1 MTRIQN
7 LKQAYA
13 KETAIGQRKDYKI
26 CEEGIISRRQLY
38 PSYSKDVMATSF
50 EIFLMSSF
58 ETPNKVN

>member
-7 LKQAYA
+7 LKQVYA

-38 PSYSKDVMATSF
+38 PSYSKEVMATSF
-50 EIFLMSSF
+50 
-58 ETPNKVN
+58 